1 MKDKMSKVKV
11 AEVRTNP
18 KTGIVQIKMN
28 KGPNHI
34 LEGKEAVQ
42 FEQKRNFYINNHNSH
57 SVSSLLAANDYF
69 EGNL

>member
-1 MKDKMSKVKV
+1 MSKLKV
-11 AEVRTNP
+11 AEVRINK
-18 KTGIVQIKMN
+18 KTGIIQIKMN

-34 LEGKEAVQ
+34 LEGKDAVS

-57 SVSSLLAANDYF
+57 SIASLLAANDYF